1 MTQYI
6 NLVFGESVESMFL
19 YATAVVCLATICI
32 LYLFLSGPI
41 GTIPGPSLAKLS
53 RVWLIWHS
61 RKGDMHRKMIDLH
74 AIYGTLV
81 RTGPNEISVSDLD
94 AIKTIYGKA
103 SSNVPVIVLT
113 SLKDMEA
120 NFERAIGIVYFKDI
134 ENSIFLQSVTREHT
148 VLNVDS

>member
-1 MTQYI
+1 
-6 NLVFGESVESMFL
+6 
-19 YATAVVCLATICI
+19 
-32 LYLFLSGPI
+32 
-41 GTIPGPSLAKLS
+41 
-53 RVWLIWHS
+53 
-61 RKGDMHRKMIDLH
+61 MHRKMIDLH
-74 AIYGTLV
+74 AKYGTLV

-103 SSNVPVIVLT
+103 SSNVPVIILT

-120 NFERAIGIVYFKDI
+120 NSERAIGIVYFKDI